1 MIATSDLRKAL
12 GCFATGVTVIT
23 TRIAE
28 RQFGFTANSF
38 TSVSL
43 SPPTILFCIGTARAS
58 YVAFRS
64 ATSFTVNVL
73 SSSQRTLSDRFA
85 TSGDDKW
92 QGIEFVEDAL
102 GNAVLA
108 GAAAAFTCHKRN
120 TIEEAD
126 HAIVLGEIMEFT
138 QCPERVPLVYC
149 QSRYCLPQEV
159 SGDAFMA
166 LT

>member
-85 TSGDDKW
+85 TSGTIVSQLNSSKTLW
-92 QGIEFVEDAL
+92 GTRCLRERPLHSPATREIRSR
-102 GNAVLA
+102 
-108 GAAAAFTCHKRN
+108 KRI
-120 TIEEAD
+120 TR
-126 HAIVLGEIMEFT
+126 L
-138 QCPERVPLVYC
+138 Y
-149 QSRYCLPQEV
+149 
-159 SGDAFMA
+159 
-166 LT
+166 